1 MSNPALEALTRRGFI
16 VHHVEDAAQ
25 AKQLLLS
32 LIPDGTSVGVG
43 GSMTIKQLAVT
54 DDLRQKSCPIYWH
67 WEVPPQ
73 ERPAMHQKASQADY
87 FLASTN
93 AVTKDGELVNI
104 DGGGNRVAGM
114 FYGPKQVILV
124 IGSQKLVDG
133 GVNAAVA
140 RIKRHA
146 CPANARRLNLDTPCA
161 HTGLCN
167 EPKCGDACMC
177 RVTTV
182 LNRPTLGK
190 TVTIIWVDE
199 ALGY

>member
-1 MSNPALEALTRRGFI
+1 MCHSIIDALTSRGFI
-16 VHHVEDAAQ
+16 VHHAEDAAA
-25 AKQLLLS
+25 AKALLLS
-32 LIPDGTSVGVG
+32 LIPDGASVGVG
-43 GSMTIKQLAVT
+43 GSMTIKQLAVA
-54 DDLRQKSCPIYWH
+54 DALRQKNCPVYWH

-73 ERPAMHQKASQADY
+73 ERPAMHLKASQADY

-93 AVTKDGELVNI
+93 AVTKTGELVNI
-104 DGGGNRVAGM
+104 DGGGNRVSGM

-124 IGSQKLVDG
+124 ISSQKLVDG
-133 GVNAAVA
+133 GVNAADA

-146 CPANARRLNLDTPCA
+146 CPANAKRLNLDTPCA
-161 HTGLCN
+161 HTGVCN
-167 EPKCGDACMC
+167 EPQCGDACMC

-182 LNRPTLGK
+182 LSRPTMGK